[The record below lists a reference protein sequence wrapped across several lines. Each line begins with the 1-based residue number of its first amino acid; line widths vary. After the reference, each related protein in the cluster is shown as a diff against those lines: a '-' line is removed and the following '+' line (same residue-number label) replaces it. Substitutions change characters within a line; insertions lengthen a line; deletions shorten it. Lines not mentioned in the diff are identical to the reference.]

1 MDYIEREMLMEEL
14 INENSRLKKLRRAR
28 ATLMDGDASEEDKLK
43 ANAKIQMNKNGMR
56 ISARNRTKE
65 RRPEDLE
72 KEEIDALKRYGR
84 EMKEDPLNAEKT
96 QLRDLDFKQVAKN
109 NKIDKEIWDRNPS
122 RR

>member
-1 MDYIEREMLMEEL
+1 MEEL

-43 ANAKIQMNKNGMR
+43 ANAKIQMNKNGMW

-72 KEEIDALKRYGR
+72 KEEINALKKYGR